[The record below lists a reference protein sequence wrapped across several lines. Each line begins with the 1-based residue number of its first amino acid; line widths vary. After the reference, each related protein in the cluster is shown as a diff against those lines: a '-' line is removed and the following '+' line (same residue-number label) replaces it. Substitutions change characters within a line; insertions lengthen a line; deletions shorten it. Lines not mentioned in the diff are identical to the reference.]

1 MISEHFSGPLPH
13 PKHLAGYEAVAPGS
27 ADRIITM
34 AEKSVAA
41 YISNQ
46 QLVLQADV
54 DDRKLGMCLGAA
66 CFALLVAGALI
77 CYFKTGDAVVTG
89 IFLGAGAIGV
99 IAAFING
106 RIRDK
111 PMPTPKK

>member
-1 MISEHFSGPLPH
+1 MARQPAQPKIPAAKSVTQPSTAPDIESAVREALDGVVSRASLNVAVERVTAVMISEHFSGPLPH

-46 QLVLQADV
+46 QLLYSPAK
-54 DDRKLGMCLGAA
+54 R
-66 CFALLVAGALI
+66 
-77 CYFKTGDAVVTG
+77 CYV
-89 IFLGAGAIGV
+89 
-99 IAAFING
+99 
-106 RIRDK
+106 
-111 PMPTPKK
+111 